1 MKCGNEQIG
10 NQKLQL
16 DLSTNLDPIHPADRP
31 WILQAINPDQPV
43 IFLDTDGSGWLESDG
58 KRKGAGGPINNVEAS
73 IVKNLVLS
81 LSLCCV
87 ENSSIGIIT
96 PFRSQ
101 VSCRLVGPPV
111 A

>member
-16 DLSTNLDPIHPADRP
+16 DLSTNLDSIRPADRP

-43 IFLDTDGSGWLESDG
+43 IFLDTDGNGWLESDG
-58 KRKGAGGPINNVEAS
+58 KRQGAGGPINNTEAS
-73 IVKNLVLS
+73 IVQNLVLS
-81 LSLCCV
+81 LSLCGV
-87 ENSSIGIIT
+87 ENSAIGIIT

-111 A
+111 V